1 MNIKARTVFGFLL
14 TIIHIYSDQYDNVR
28 AICVNNKG
36 EILDRILRDLIVID
50 KDYLPKGEGYNGRD

>member
-1 MNIKARTVFGFLL
+1 MKIKARTVFGVLL
-14 TIIHIYSDQYDNVR
+14 TIIHIYCDQYDNVR
-28 AICVNNKG
+28 AICVNSKG